1 MAGAAELFD
10 LSGAVAVVTGASG
23 GLGRRF
29 ARTLADAGA
38 AVALAARRVDE
49 IAAAAAEIEAG
60 GGRALAVRLDVTDAG
75 GIARM
80 VRAVAD
86 GLGPIAVLVN
96 NAGIAVTRPAL
107 EQTEADWDRVLDV
120 DLKGCWLTARAVA
133 EHMVGHGRGGSIVNV
148 ASIAGLRPIAHV
160 PGYVAA
166 KAGLIRLS
174 EALAL
179 EWARHGIRV
188 NTLAPG
194 YIRTP
199 LNAAFL
205 DGPAGGAMVRRIPT
219 RRFGEPADLDGA
231 LLLLASNAGRH
242 ITGATLVVD
251 GGHSVSSL

>member
-1 MAGAAELFD
+1 MRTAELFD

-23 GLGRRF
+23 GLGRHF

-49 IAAAAAEIEAG
+49 LGRAADEIAAA
-60 GGRALAVRLDVTDAG
+60 GGRALAVPLDVTDAAG
-75 GIARM
+75 VAAM

-86 GLGPIAVLVN
+86 GLGPVTVLVN
-96 NAGIAVTRPAL
+96 NAGVAVTGPAL
-107 EQTEADWDRVLDV
+107 EQSEADWDRVLDV
-120 DLKGCWLTARAVA
+120 NLRGCWLVARAIAAHMA
-133 EHMVGHGRGGSIVNV
+133 EHGGGGSIVNV
-148 ASIAGLRPIAHV
+148 ASILGLRVAAQV

-188 NTLAPG
+188 NALAPG
-194 YIRTP
+194 YVRTP
-199 LNAAFL
+199 LNADFL
-205 DGPAGGAMVRRIPT
+205 DGPAGQGILRRVPT
-219 RRFGEPADLDGA
+219 RRFGEPGDLDGA
-231 LLLLASNAGRH
+231 LLLLASPAGRH